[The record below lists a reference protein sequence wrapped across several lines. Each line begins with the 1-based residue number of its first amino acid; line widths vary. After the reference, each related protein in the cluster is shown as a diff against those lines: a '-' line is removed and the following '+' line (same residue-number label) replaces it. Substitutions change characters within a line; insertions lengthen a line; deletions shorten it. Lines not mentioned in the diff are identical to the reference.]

1 MPLPVSVAD
10 SLVSG
15 ISGLS
20 ERSSFWLRLMI
31 CFANDMVWKLR
42 WPDVALSK

>member
-1 MPLPVSVAD
+1 MPLPMLVAD

-20 ERSSFWLRLMI
+20 ERVSFWLRLMI
-31 CFANDMVWKLR
+31 CLANDMSWKLR
-42 WPDVALSK
+42 RPDVALSK